1 MRESEKEIPIE
12 LPSVIK
18 HSKQG
23 HEYSQIAREGNVA
36 WYEARYPNGSETKG
50 WVVAK
55 IKRRGEEKLPDGYT
69 LPPREVFPKRSKFG
83 STGWYYMPKSKSLA
97 EKHYLELTDLKKG

>member
-1 MRESEKEIPIE
+1 MKTSSIKYRKLPKLIRPQGQGFDYHLIE
-12 LPSVIK
+12 RKGDI
-18 HSKQG
+18 
-23 HEYSQIAREGNVA
+23 A